1 MASSILIVDDNE
13 DVLGTVGRALSRE
26 GYDVSLARSADEA
39 WENVRV
45 SIPDLIILDIVMP
58 FKTGLE
64 FCEELRED
72 DQYASIPILFLS
84 ARWRTDDIVIG
95 LDGGGDDYLTK
106 PFKIAELRARVRA
119 LLRRSSNRGGG
130 EVVLAVGGLA
140 LDPKTY
146 QVTTREAPDIQL
158 TSTEYR
164 LLRFLMSGANR
175 VHSIQDLL
183 DAVWGYPSGTG
194 DPDLVR
200 SHIRNLRAKIEPD
213 RQNPSY
219 IRTVHGAG
227 YRVED

>member
-1 MASSILIVDDNE
+1 MANILIVDDNE
-13 DVLGTVGRALSRE
+13 DVLGTVGRALTRE
-26 GYDVSLARSADEA
+26 GYEVSLAHSADEA
-39 WENVRV
+39 WKNILAE
-45 SIPDLIILDIVMP
+45 IPDLIILDIVMP

-64 FCEELRED
+64 FCEELRADE
-72 DQYASIPILFLS
+72 QYTSIPILFLS

-119 LLRRSSNRGGG
+119 LLRRSANRGGT
-130 EVVLAVGGLA
+130 EVVLEVGGLA

-146 QVTTREAPDIQL
+146 QVTTQEEADIQL
-158 TSTEYR
+158 TATEYK
-164 LLRFLMSGANR
+164 LLRFLMNGANR

-183 DAVWGYPSGTG
+183 DGVWNYPAGTG

-227 YRVED
+227 YRVEG